1 MAEIRLENVSKRYT
15 EDKRTM
21 YAVRE
26 VNLTITQGEFVFLIG
41 SSGAGKSTL
50 LQLIGSEIY
59 PDEGVVY
66 LNDVNI
72 ARLIGPWRTRATR
85 SFGIVNQQCQLI
97 RKRTIGDNLLLAA
110 NAGFLAVLLF
120 ARHKWKAMGKLDKAY
135 IDGFQGWKRYAL
147 LAVKLLLTAGV
158 IWELLVGLPG
168 VETYYP
174 AELSIGECRRVEL
187 ARALINSPPLLL
199 LDELTANLDD
209 DNIWDLMHLLNE
221 LNTRGTT
228 IVMATHA
235 SQYVNIMRR
244 RVVTLV
250 DGRVAGDVKNGKYG
264 DIV

>member
-1 MAEIRLENVSKRYT
+1 MPVLRMENASKRYKT
-15 EDKRTM
+15 DKKQVQ
-21 YAVRE
+21 YAVRDLS
-26 VNLTITQGEFVFLIG
+26 LTVEQGEFVFLIG

-110 NAGFLAVLLF
+110 NAGGML
-120 ARHKWKAMGKLDKAY
+120 RRSKSR
-135 IDGFQGWKRYAL
+135 Q
-147 LAVKLLLTAGV
+147 AVKKALG
-158 IWELLVGLPG
+158 IVGLPG

-250 DGRVAGDVKNGKYG
+250 DCRVAGDVKNGKYG

>member
-110 NAGFLAVLLF
+110 NAGGML
-120 ARHKWKAMGKLDKAY
+120 RRSKSR
-135 IDGFQGWKRYAL
+135 Q
-147 LAVKLLLTAGV
+147 AVKKALG
-158 IWELLVGLPG
+158 IVGLPG

-174 AELSIGECRRVEL
+174 AELSIGECRRVETV
-187 ARALINSPPLLL
+187 ATVRALINSPPLLL

-250 DGRVAGDVKNGKYG
+250 DGKLAGDVQHGKYG

>member
-110 NAGFLAVLLF
+110 NAGGML
-120 ARHKWKAMGKLDKAY
+120 RRSKSR
-135 IDGFQGWKRYAL
+135 Q
-147 LAVKLLLTAGV
+147 AVKKALG
-158 IWELLVGLPG
+158 IGGLPG
-168 VETYYP
+168 METYYP